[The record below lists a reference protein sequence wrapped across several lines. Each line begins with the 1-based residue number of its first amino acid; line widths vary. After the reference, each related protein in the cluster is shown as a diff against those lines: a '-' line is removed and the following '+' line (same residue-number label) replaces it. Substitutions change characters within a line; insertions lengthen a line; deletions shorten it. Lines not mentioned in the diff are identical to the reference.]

1 VHLWLFL
8 RQIFRDMRS
17 QKLRTLLTIFGIVWG
32 TTAVILLLAFGQGLY
47 RSQVKAMH
55 GLGEYIV
62 IMWGGKTAK
71 TFQGLPKGRRIGL
84 REEDTELL
92 RSQIKQ
98 IAYISPERTRW
109 NAAVSYGKKVFVV
122 QVVGTNPEFALLRSI
137 VADRGGRF
145 INYLDMENKERAIFL
160 GNDLKED
167 LFGKEEA
174 IGKIVLVD
182 RVPFTIVGVLKK
194 KEQDSSYSGRDEN
207 KGFIPYTTYASMYP
221 AKYLNNMVF
230 KAESPHLTE
239 YVKKRV
245 YEVLGKKY
253 KFDPEDDEALSM
265 WDTSEMEAFFN
276 AFFGGFQLFLGILG
290 ALTLIV
296 GGIGVSNIM
305 NVVVEERTREIGIKM
320 ALGAKKRFVLLQFIF
335 ETLVITF
342 IGGGIGFIISY
353 GIIQVFPVFKAEEYV
368 GTPEISVMVA
378 VAVTCLLGLI
388 GLFSGFFPA
397 RRAANLNPVEALRP

>member
-1 VHLWLFL
+1 MHLWLFL

-17 QKLRTLLTIFGIVWG
+17 QKLRTILTIFGIVWG
-32 TTAVILLLAFGQGLY
+32 TTAIILLLAFGQGLY
-47 RSQVKAMH
+47 RHQVKSVH

-62 IMWGGKTAK
+62 IMWGGKTGK
-71 TFQGLPKGRRIGL
+71 TFQGLPKGRWIGL
-84 REEDTELL
+84 REEDVGLL
-92 RSQIKQ
+92 RSQIKE
-98 IAYISPERTRW
+98 IAHISPERTRW

-137 VADRGGRF
+137 VPDRGGRF
-145 INYLDMENKERAIFL
+145 INRLDMENKERAIFL

-167 LFGKEEA
+167 LFGEEAA

-182 RVPFTIVGVLKK
+182 RVPFTVVGVLKK
-194 KEQDSSYSGRDEN
+194 KQQDSSYSGRDQN
-207 KGFIPYTTYASMYP
+207 KGFIPYNTYASMYP

-230 KAESPHLTE
+230 KATSSRLTE
-239 YVKKRV
+239 HVKKRV

-253 KFDPEDDEALSM
+253 KFDPEDDEALWM
-265 WDTSEMEAFFN
+265 WDTSEMEVFFN
-276 AFFGGFQLFLGILG
+276 AFFRGFQLFLGILG

-320 ALGAKKRFVLLQFIF
+320 ALGAKKRFVLWQFIF

-342 IGGGIGFIISY
+342 IGGGIGFVISY
-353 GIIQVFPVFKAEEYV
+353 GIIQIYPVFKAEEYV
-368 GTPEISVMVA
+368 GTPEISVAVA
-378 VAVTCLLGLI
+378 VAVSCLLGFI
-388 GLFSGFFPA
+388 GLLSGFFPA
-397 RRAANLNPVEALRP
+397 HRAANLNPVEALRP